1 MGARAQIEVKQKPYS
16 VFLYTHWGADTI
28 LQDTIQGMIKGKS
41 RWSDST
47 YLTRI
52 LFDSLKKPASA
63 ANGQVL
69 DDSYSTTGYGIGTF
83 QAGDIE
89 KLVVVDIEHQR
100 LSFYA
105 VNSNVNQDRVLIDEW
120 KFDEFVEDTSVIDIL
135 FSSN

>member
-63 ANGQVL
+63 ANGKVL
-69 DDSYSTTGYGIGTF
+69 DDAYSTTGYGIGTF

-89 KLVVVDIEHQR
+89 KLVVVDTEHQR
-100 LSFYA
+100 VSFYA
-105 VNSNVNQDRVLIDEW
+105 VNSNVDQDRVLIDEW

-135 FSSN
+135 FSPN